1 MNILVLHGPNLNL
14 IGVRSAQIG
23 ERVTLDKINRALRHK
38 ARELEVTVKILQTH
52 DVAKAITF
60 LQRNRN
66 RADGLLF
73 APGSWARCQHDILD
87 TLKFIETPFTEVFF
101 TEDFDADRYQDGS
114 IFTKDSN
121 STHSGHPLE
130 VYPEALAALYET
142 IHGESSADK

>member
-23 ERVTLDKINRALRHK
+23 ERVTLDKINRILRHK

-114 IFTKDSN
+114 IFSE
-121 STHSGHPLE
+121 SAASMHSGHPLE
-130 VYPEALAALYET
+130 VYPEALAALYQT

>member
-1 MNILVLHGPNLNL
+1 VNILVLHGPNLNL

-73 APGSWARCQHDILD
+73 APGPWARCQHDIHD
-87 TLKFIETPFTEVFF
+87 TIRIIGIPFAEIFF
-101 TEDFDADRYQDGS
+101 TENFDPSRFKDGS
-114 IFTKDSN
+114 IFTKESN

-130 VYPEALAALYET
+130 VYPEALAALYKT
-142 IHGESSADK
+142 IHGKS